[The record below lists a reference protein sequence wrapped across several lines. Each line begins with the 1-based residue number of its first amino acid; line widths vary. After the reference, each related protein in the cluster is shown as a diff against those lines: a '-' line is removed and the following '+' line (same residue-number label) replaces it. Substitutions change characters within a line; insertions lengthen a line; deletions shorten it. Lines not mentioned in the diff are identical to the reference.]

1 MASGDAGLDLPR
13 VSAVVPPAVDVD
25 AAYDNSTKRRTR
37 SLQSEMMRYW
47 FTLVLLGAF
56 VVLMIMAMIGAFA
69 SKAQVRDVAELFL
82 VPLVGFI
89 GVALGF
95 YFAKERQ

>member
-1 MASGDAGLDLPR
+1 MASGDAGPDVPR
-13 VSAVVPPAVDVD
+13 GSAVAPPAVDVD
-25 AAYDNSTKRRTR
+25 AAYGDTAKRKVRT
-37 SLQSEMMRYW
+37 LQSEMMREW

-56 VVLMIMAMIGAFA
+56 VVLMIMAMIGAFL